1 MLSAHR
7 GRLSVTRQQ
16 LSLRRQ
22 DEDALP
28 QRLSQLCELRR
39 RVGVPRA
46 VGEDRI
52 AYEPTMSG
60 QFQAHAA
67 GRVPWQTVN
76 PHPALPKP
84 HPLTIMQLEAGWHR
98 EQIRVCGVHT
108 DGSARSAM
116 QLLQCAD
123 VVGVSMREQDGDQL
137 SAGDGTQQRARIVS
151 RIHKQGMGFTAEQDI
166 TIRVIWTYCKS
177 QDIHVHGAGVHWLLW
192 QSANPVDR
200 LEKRSRVCCRL

>member
-7 GRLSVTRQQ
+7 GRLAVAREQ

-39 RVGVPRA
+39 RIRVSWA

-52 AYEPTMSG
+52 AYEPTMLG
-60 QFQAHAA
+60 QFKAHAA
-67 GRVPWQTVN
+67 RRVPWQSVN
-76 PHPALPKP
+76 AHLAPPKP
-84 HPLTIMQLEAGWHR
+84 HCPTIVQLEAGWHR
-98 EQIRVCGVHT
+98 EQLGVCGVHT
-108 DGSARSAM
+108 DGSARSMM

-123 VVGVSMREQDGDQL
+123 VVGVSMREQDGHQL
-137 SAGDGTQQRARIVS
+137 SAGDGTQQGAWVVS
-151 RIHKQGMGFTAEQDI
+151 RVHEQGMGFTAEQDI
-166 TIRVIWTYCKS
+166 TVRVVWTYCES
-177 QDIHVHGAGVHWLLW
+177 QDVHVHSAGVRRLLW

-200 LEKRSRVCCRL
+200 SEKRSSVCRCL